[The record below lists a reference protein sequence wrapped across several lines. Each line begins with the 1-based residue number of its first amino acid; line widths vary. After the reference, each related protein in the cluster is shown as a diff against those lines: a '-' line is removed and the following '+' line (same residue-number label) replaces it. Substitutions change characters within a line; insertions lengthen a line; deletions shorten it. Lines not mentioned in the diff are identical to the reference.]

1 MAIIDILDR
10 VNINSILLVGD
21 PDQAIFEWNTAE
33 PALFMAKYNN
43 PTWTSLELTENRR
56 SSSNICHVNNRFFNN
71 NMVSVSEEDADYP
84 AIPSIIGH
92 SSQSESIN
100 QIKND
105 FINEC
110 QRLGIREDHYTIVYR
125 GRKIVAKHIL
135 D

>member
-1 MAIIDILDR
+1 
-10 VNINSILLVGD
+10 
-21 PDQAIFEWNTAE
+21 
-33 PALFMAKYNN
+33 
-43 PTWTSLELTENRR
+43 
-56 SSSNICHVNNRFFNN
+56 
-71 NMVSVSEEDADYP
+71 MVSVSEEDADYP

-125 GRKIVAKHIL
+125 GRKFGETHFGLMTDIELSKMKNRGFTVLLCQRFGSRKISHK
-135 D
+135 